1 MLYTEKNVD
10 TTKNSSV
17 STRTTHETGFQP
29 YLQETES
36 QLMEE
41 VEKLFQLGGIAMP
54 AKVFSELLSTL
65 AEHLGKDA
73 NDSVY
78 ELSYVKECVS
88 DSTFILERLCAMY
101 DLHKKREYYLR
112 VFAGEIIGR
121 I

>member
-1 MLYTEKNVD
+1 MPKTMKSRSKAN
-10 TTKNSSV
+10 NSS
-17 STRTTHETGFQP
+17 RTLPSTHETGFQP

-65 AEHLGKDA
+65 TEHLGKDV

-88 DSTFILERLCAMY
+88 DSAFILERLCAMY

-112 VFAGEIIGR
+112 VLAGEIIIR
-121 I
+121 P